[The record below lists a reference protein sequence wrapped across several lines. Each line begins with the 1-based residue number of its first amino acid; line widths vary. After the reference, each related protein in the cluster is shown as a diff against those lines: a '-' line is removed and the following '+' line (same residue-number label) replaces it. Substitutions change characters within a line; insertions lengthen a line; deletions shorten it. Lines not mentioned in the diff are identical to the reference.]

1 MMTSVIMRNCLTRI
15 ISLDKC
21 VCAMK
26 TDLTA
31 IPVTVKN
38 LIISLCNKKCNLAVT
53 VLPAPEVTRVNQEIT
68 VSQMS

>member
-1 MMTSVIMRNCLTRI
+1 
-15 ISLDKC
+15 
-21 VCAMK
+21 MK

-38 LIISLCNKKCNLAVT
+38 LTISLCNKKCNLPVT
-53 VLPAPEVTRVNQEIT
+53 VLPAPEVTSVNQELA